1 MAKKGKWEKL
11 EVFVETELD
20 LLKAKFNRTA
30 EEDGMIWAY
39 LNVSD
44 VMHIYEREEKKLDKA

>member
-11 EVFVETELD
+11 NIFVETELE

-30 EEDGMIWAY
+30 EEDGMITAY
-39 LNVSD
+39 LNVSKA
-44 VMHIYEREEKKLDKA
+44 MGIYEQEEKKT

>member
-44 VMHIYEREEKKLDKA
+44 VMHIYEREEKKA

>member
-11 EVFVETELD
+11 NIFVETELE

-30 EEDGMIWAY
+30 EEDGMITAY
-39 LNVSD
+39 LNVSKA
-44 VMHIYEREEKKLDKA
+44 MGIYEQEEKKLDKS